1 MNHDDLLPVLVAG
14 AGPVGQI
21 AALAMAERGLRVALV
36 GPSPKERDRRTTAL
50 MQPSLA
56 LLAELGLSEKIE
68 AIGTPLQ
75 RMQIIDATDRLIH
88 SPTVTFSALEIDEP
102 HFGLNLPNAD
112 LLNTL
117 DEAVRASDLIERHEI
132 AVTSWGFDTD
142 RVRAHLADGRV
153 LVAQLAIA
161 ADGRGSPAREAAGID
176 GTRRQLPQVALVL
189 SFAHTRDHN
198 FTSTEFHTPTGPFT
212 QVPLSGKRS
221 SLVWVERPERAE
233 ELAAID
239 DAELSL
245 LIEEKMGSMLGRVTV
260 EPGRQTYPLSEFRPR
275 QYAQNRIALVGE
287 AAHVFPP
294 IGAQGMNLGIRDV
307 RDLAESVM
315 ENVFDPGGD
324 AVLAAYQRRRR
335 LDVSMR
341 SQAVNALNR
350 SLLSDMLPAQMARS
364 IGLEAMRR
372 FTPLRAFA
380 MREGLSPGAGFSALF
395 PSRKKVWRQDA

>member
-1 MNHDDLLPVLVAG
+1 
-14 AGPVGQI
+14 
-21 AALAMAERGLRVALV
+21 
-36 GPSPKERDRRTTAL
+36 
-50 MQPSLA
+50 
-56 LLAELGLSEKIE
+56 
-68 AIGTPLQ
+68 
-75 RMQIIDATDRLIH
+75 
-88 SPTVTFSALEIDEP
+88 
-102 HFGLNLPNAD
+102 
-112 LLNTL
+112 
-117 DEAVRASDLIERHEI
+117 
-132 AVTSWGFDTD
+132 
-142 RVRAHLADGRV
+142 V

-245 LIEEKMGSMLGRVTV
+245 LIEEKMGSMLGRITV

-307 RDLAESVM
+307 SDLAESVV

-350 SLLSDMLPAQMARS
+350 SLVSDMLPAQMARS